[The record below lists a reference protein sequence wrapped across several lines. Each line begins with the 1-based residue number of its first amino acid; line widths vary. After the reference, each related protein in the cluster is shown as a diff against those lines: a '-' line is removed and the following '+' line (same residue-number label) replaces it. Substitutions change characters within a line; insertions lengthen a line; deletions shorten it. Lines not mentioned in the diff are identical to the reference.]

1 MRAAAIIVALAAG
14 LGCLPAAAAETDDV
28 DRRLESVERAI
39 EEGQS
44 RERQLDSKAAALGRE
59 VADLRAEL
67 VSAARA
73 AQAHE
78 ERLDTI
84 EGRLADLT
92 PAEAEKAAALE
103 RQWATLTTT
112 LGALERLGRLPP
124 GALIAAPATL
134 TDTIRTN
141 LLLGAAVA
149 ALDSEARGLREQL
162 DGLADLRRTIA
173 SERTEMAAAGTELA
187 AERRRLDRLLERKSA
202 LQRTTL
208 KQRRAAE
215 QRVARLAAEA
225 GNLRELM
232 EKLATG
238 AAAAPPVETP
248 PAFAAPAP
256 ARSFAAT
263 RGTLGLLPVRGRLVG
278 LFGQTNESGGRRN
291 GIAIETRAGAWVVTP
306 FDGRVVF
313 AGPFRG
319 YGQLLIIEHG
329 EGYHTI
335 LAGVARID
343 SVLGQWLLAG
353 EPVGVMGPGSNG
365 MPTLYVELRRNGA
378 AINPLPW
385 LAAGGRK
392 ASG

>member
-14 LGCLPAAAAETDDV
+14 LGCLPAASAETDEV

-59 VADLRAEL
+59 VAALRAEL

-103 RQWATLTTT
+103 RQWAALTTT

-124 GALIAAPATL
+124 GALISAPATL

-149 ALDSEARGLREQL
+149 ALDSKARGLREQL

-173 SERTEMAAAGTELA
+173 SERTEMAAAGTDLA

-238 AAAAPPVETP
+238 AAAAVETP

-263 RGTLGLLPVRGRLVG
+263 RGTLGLPVRGRLVG
-278 LFGQTNESGGRRN
+278 LFGQANESGGRRN

-365 MPTLYVELRRNGA
+365 IPTLYIELRRNGA

-385 LAAGGRK
+385 LAADGRK

>member
-14 LGCLPAAAAETDDV
+14 LGCLPAAAAETDDI
-28 DRRLESVERAI
+28 DRRLESVERAL
-39 EEGQS
+39 EEGHSQ
-44 RERQLDSKAAALGRE
+44 ERQLDSKAAGLGRE
-59 VADLRAEL
+59 VAALRAEL
-67 VSAARA
+67 VSAAGA

-92 PAEAEKAAALE
+92 RAEAEKAAALE

-149 ALDSEARGLREQL
+149 ALDGKARGLREQL
-162 DGLADLRRTIA
+162 DSLADLRRTIA
-173 SERTEMAAAGTELA
+173 SERTEMAAASTDLA

-208 KQRRAAE
+208 KQRREAE

-232 EKLATG
+232 EKLATS
-238 AAAAPPVETP
+238 AAAAL
-248 PAFAAPAP
+248 AAPAP

-263 RGTLGLLPVRGRLVG
+263 RGTLGLPVRGRLVG

-365 MPTLYVELRRNGA
+365 IPTLYIELRRNGA

-385 LAAGGRK
+385 LTAGGRK

>member
-59 VADLRAEL
+59 VAVLRAEL
-67 VSAARA
+67 VSAASA
-73 AQAHE
+73 AQDHE

-92 PAEAEKAAALE
+92 RAEAEKAAALE
-103 RQWATLTTT
+103 RKWAALTTT

-149 ALDSEARGLREQL
+149 ALDSKARGLREQL

-173 SERTEMAAAGTELA
+173 SERTEMAAASTELA
-187 AERRRLDRLLERKSA
+187 VERRRLERLLERKSA

-208 KQRRAAE
+208 KKRRAAE

-263 RGTLGLLPVRGRLVG
+263 RGTLGLPVRGRLVG

-343 SVLGQWLLAG
+343 GVLGQWLLAG

-365 MPTLYVELRRNGA
+365 IPTLYLELRRNGA